1 MDNIQIGFEEIKSLM
16 AKVPD
21 GVQLTIVGG
30 QALSFWVTAYYQQYK
45 ELFES
50 NDGIVWG
57 TADIDIVASSRDAE
71 LCAKAWDATITLPEK
86 FSNTPNTAIVRLN
99 LPGKGFVEIDFLSD
113 YVRLKDVNK
122 VFYSNVSLS
131 SEKPIFVL
139 SQVTLLLA
147 KTGNVL
153 VLRRTNSH
161 ALGHL
166 RAAIL
171 VVRCH
176 LDDLL
181 SKSELESAQKIIK
194 LILYLARNRDVGRT
208 LYNSFQIDFLEAIP
222 LDLSE
227 LDPRYVEMSIEPEI
241 GKINAFRTM

>member
-1 MDNIQIGFEEIKSLM
+1 MDNVQIGFEEIKSLM

-30 QALSFWVTAYYQQYK
+30 QALSFWVTAYYPEYK
-45 ELFES
+45 DLFEL

-71 LCAKAWDATITLPEK
+71 LCAQAWGATITVPEK

-113 YVRLKDVNK
+113 YVRLKDVKK

-131 SEKPIFVL
+131 PDKPIFVL

-147 KTGNVL
+147 KT
-153 VLRRTNSH
+153 
-161 ALGHL
+161 
-166 RAAIL
+166 
-171 VVRCH
+171 
-176 LDDLL
+176 
-181 SKSELESAQKIIK
+181 
-194 LILYLARNRDVGRT
+194 
-208 LYNSFQIDFLEAIP
+208 
-222 LDLSE
+222 
-227 LDPRYVEMSIEPEI
+227 
-241 GKINAFRTM
+241 